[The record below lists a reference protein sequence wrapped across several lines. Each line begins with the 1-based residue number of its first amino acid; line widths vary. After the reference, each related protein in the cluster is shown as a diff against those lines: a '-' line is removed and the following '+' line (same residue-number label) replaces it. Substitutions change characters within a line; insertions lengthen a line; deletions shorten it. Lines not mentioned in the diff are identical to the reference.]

1 MGATNHTPSLNLP
14 QFIGTDKPTWLGDI
28 NNAFRNIDDGFGN
41 LKIVTSSVIS
51 GQIKLLET
59 LVAKH
64 TDDILA
70 NTTDIAANTSSISS
84 MNMRLTNVEADVSTL
99 DRREATHYTDVVNK
113 IDGLEND
120 FTNLEDNITYIERN
134 MDKIERDLI
143 VNTATVAAVKMQ
155 IENLDDKVNTFDSR
169 ITDNKTDIDNLQT
182 ETDILRDKAT
192 DASADITQLRTDV
205 NVNTSSI
212 SSLNSRIVTLETL
225 PPKVSKNET
234 DIAALQADV
243 NANTSDISDNETAI
257 QALQTKTANITDGV
271 TVLFSFAID
280 ASGNRGFVLPNGNV
294 QAFFTDAE
302 WQALENEINDNVADI
317 SGLQA
322 KVAGIVE
329 GMKLPYSLGIAP
341 GGAYGYIKNGE
352 SGVTPFVTEEDV
364 NKIVD
369 LQPIEADV
377 QNLQTNV
384 TALRTNVNTNT
395 SNISDNETAI
405 QALQTKTVNIA
416 DGVRVEKSIMANGPD
431 PKLEMGSDTLTFSGA
446 AGSVN
451 YTLTIGMENDQ
462 GGPDRTITLP
472 FSFGID
478 SYGRYGYKK
487 AGADTVTPFLNNAEF
502 DGLITR
508 ASSKSLNITQ
518 TLNAIAAS
526 QIAGKRFKIAFRAKP
541 TKNVVRLVGMSTYFI
556 EITLTL
562 TTYTRRDYANTGGL
576 MWPDDDTWNL
586 VDNVDEPI
594 TSLTYIDGGNNLT
607 RIPALIY
614 TEDGKMFII

>member
-1 MGATNHTPSLNLP
+1 MRKEGILMGATNHTPSLNLP

-377 QNLQTNV
+377 QNLRTNV

-405 QALQTKTVNIA
+405 QALQTKTVNIT
-416 DGVRVEKSIMANGPD
+416 DGVN
-431 PKLEMGSDTLTFSGA
+431 
-446 AGSVN
+446 
-451 YTLTIGMENDQ
+451 
-462 GGPDRTITLP
+462 LP
-472 FSFGID
+472 FSFGVD
-478 SYGRYGYKK
+478 SSGRYGYMK

-502 DGLITR
+502 KGSTTT
-508 ASSKSLNITQ
+508 ATSSPLNITQ
-518 TLNAIAAS
+518 TRCAILAN
-526 QIAGKRFKIAFRAKP
+526 QIAGKRFKIAFKGKP
-541 TKNVVRLVGMSTYFI
+541 TNSVVRLMEMSSHYI
-556 EITLTL
+556 EVNLPLTEYS
-562 TTYTRRDYANTGGL
+562 THDYANITGL
-576 MWPDDDTWNL
+576 MWPNDDTWNL
-586 VDNVDEPI
+586 VDTVDAAI
-594 TSLTYIDGGNNLT
+594 TALTFVAAGNKLT
-607 RIPALIY
+607 RLPALIY
-614 TEDGKMFII
+614 TEDGNMFII

>member
-28 NNAFRNIDDGFGN
+28 NNAFRNIDNGFGN
-41 LKIVTSSVIS
+41 LKTVTSSVIS
-51 GQIKLLET
+51 GQIKLLDT

-70 NTTDIAANTSSISS
+70 NATDIAANTSSISS

-120 FTNLEDNITYIERN
+120 FTNLEDDITYIERN
-134 MDKIERDLI
+134 MDKIERDLL

-155 IENLDDKVNTFDSR
+155 ISNLDVKVDTFDNR
-169 ITDNKTDIDNLQT
+169 ITDNKTDIDNLRT
-182 ETDILRDKAT
+182 ETDILRDKAD

-205 NVNTSSI
+205 NANTSSI
-212 SSLNSRIVTLETL
+212 SSLDSRIVTLETL

-243 NANTSDISDNETAI
+243 NANTSGISDNETAI

-280 ASGNRGFVLPNGNV
+280 ASGNRGFVLPNGTV

-302 WQALENEINDNVADI
+302 WQALENDINNNMGDI
-317 SGLQA
+317 SDLQT
-322 KVAGIVE
+322 KVSGITS
-329 GMKLPYSLGIAP
+329 GMRLPYSLGIAP

-352 SGVTPFVTEEDV
+352 TGVTPFVTEEDV

-384 TALRTNVNTNT
+384 SALRTDVNTNT
-395 SNISDNETAI
+395 SNISDTETAI
-405 QALQTKTVNIA
+405 QALQRKTANIA
-416 DGVRVEKSIMANGPD
+416 DGVIVERPVMASGQD
-431 PKLEMGSDTLTFSGA
+431 TKLKMGSDTLTFSGA
-446 AGSVN
+446 ARNVN
-451 YTLTIGMENDQ
+451 YFLRIGMERDE
-462 GGPDRTITLP
+462 GGPDRTITIP
-472 FSFGID
+472 FSFGVD
-478 SYGRYGYKK
+478 SSGRYGYKK
-487 AGADTVTPFLNNAEF
+487 AGADTVIPFLNNAEF
-502 DGLITR
+502 KGFTTT
-508 ASSKSLNITQ
+508 ASSNPLNIGQ
-518 TLNAIAAS
+518 TAGAILPS
-526 QIAGKRFKIAFRAKP
+526 QIARKRFKIGFKVKP
-541 TKNVVRLVGMSTYFI
+541 ANSVVRLMENGSNFI

-562 TTYTRRDYANTGGL
+562 TKYNKNEYANIIGL
-576 MWPDDDTWNL
+576 LWPSDDSWNL
-586 VDNVDEPI
+586 VNTVRGPI
-594 TSLTYIDGGNNLT
+594 TSLTYMADDGNLT
-607 RIPALIY
+607 RLPAVIY
-614 TEDGKMFII
+614 TEDGNMFII

>member
-364 NKIVD
+364 DKIVD

-377 QNLQTNV
+377 QSLQTNV
-384 TALRTNVNTNT
+384 SALQTNVNANT
-395 SNISDNETAI
+395 SNISGNETAI
-405 QALQTKTVNIA
+405 QALRTKTDNIT
-416 DGVRVEKSIMANGPD
+416 DGVRVEKPILANGRD
-431 PKLEMGSDTLTFSGA
+431 TKIEMDSDTLTFRGA
-446 AGSVN
+446 AGQVN
-451 YTLTIGMENDQ
+451 YFLQLGAKEDRN
-462 GGPDRTITLP
+462 GSDRTISLP

-478 SYGRYGYKK
+478 SSGRYGYKK
-487 AGADTVTPFLNNAEF
+487 VGADTVTPFLNNAEF
-502 DGLITR
+502 KGSTTT
-508 ASSKSLNITQ
+508 ATSSPLNINQ
-518 TLNAIAAS
+518 TRCAILAN
-526 QIAGKRFKIAFRAKP
+526 QIAGKRFKIAFKGKP
-541 TKNVVRLVGMSTYFI
+541 TNSVVRLMEISSYYIEVNLPLTEYSTH
-556 EITLTL
+556 
-562 TTYTRRDYANTGGL
+562 DYANITGL
-576 MWPDDDTWNL
+576 MWPNDDTWNL
-586 VDNVDEPI
+586 VDTVDAAI
-594 TSLTYIDGGNNLT
+594 TALTFVAAGNKLT
-607 RIPALIY
+607 RLPALIY
-614 TEDGKMFII
+614 TEDGNMFII

>member
-446 AGSVN
+446 AGDVN
-451 YTLTIGMENDQ
+451 YTLRIGMESDQ
-462 GGPDRTITLP
+462 GGPDREITLP

-526 QIAGKRFKIAFRAKP
+526 QIAGRRFKIAFRAKP
-541 TKNVVRLVGMSTYFI
+541 TRNVVRLVGMSTYFI